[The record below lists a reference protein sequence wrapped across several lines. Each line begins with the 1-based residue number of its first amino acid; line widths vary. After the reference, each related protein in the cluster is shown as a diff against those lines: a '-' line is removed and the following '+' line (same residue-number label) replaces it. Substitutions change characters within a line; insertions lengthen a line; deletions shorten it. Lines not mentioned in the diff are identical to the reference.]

1 MTNEKDM
8 VDAFEKLSEA
18 GHGILAIPPQSE
30 EEHKERDRLMQNYL
44 LQRKS
49 EKVAAPRE

>member
-1 MTNEKDM
+1 MTNEKEI

-18 GHGILAIPPQSE
+18 GNGILAISPQNE
-30 EEHKERDRLMQNYL
+30 EEHKERDRLMQKYL

-49 EKVAAPRE
+49 EKAPAPRE

>member
-1 MTNEKDM
+1 MTNKKDM

-30 EEHKERDRLMQNYL
+30 EEHKERDRLMQKYL

-49 EKVAAPRE
+49 EKVTGSRE